1 MTASF
6 AALST
11 RAQAGALRAG
21 GFGDST
27 LLNELLVAS
36 GRHNEAAFAKLYQLT
51 SPWIHYLLRRRTG
64 SSSHADDELA
74 RVYTA
79 IWQRA
84 ASFTPPNPS
93 ALAWVTSTAYDVVG
107 S

>member
-1 MTASF
+1 MTANV

-11 RAQAGALRAG
+11 RAQAGGSRAG
-21 GFGDST
+21 GFSDST

-51 SPWIHYLLRRRTG
+51 SPWIYYLLRRR
-64 SSSHADDELA
+64 SESVAHADDELV

-79 IWQRA
+79 IWHRA
-84 ASFTPPNPS
+84 ASFTPPHPP
-93 ALAWVTSTAYDVVG
+93 ALAWVTRTAYDVVG